1 VAADPLAVGLGAAV
15 VGALVNQLFTSLR
28 EARADRR
35 GQGRAAESRE
45 HQELLARLDS
55 IESDVKALTA
65 GVADVREK
73 QAGISSVVNA
83 FVLAPRDPRRGR

>member
-1 VAADPLAVGLGAAV
+1 MADPLAVGLGAAV

-35 GQGRAAESRE
+35 GEGRARESRE
-45 HQELLARLDS
+45 HQELLARLDRM
-55 IESDVKALTA
+55 EGDVKAITNA
-65 GVADVREK
+65 VADVREK

-83 FVLAPRDPRRGR
+83 FVLGPRDPRRGR